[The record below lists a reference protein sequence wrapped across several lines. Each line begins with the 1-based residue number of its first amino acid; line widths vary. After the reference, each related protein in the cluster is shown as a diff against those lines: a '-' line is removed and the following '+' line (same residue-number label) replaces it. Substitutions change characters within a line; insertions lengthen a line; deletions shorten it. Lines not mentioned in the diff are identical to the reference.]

1 MCPHEKNCMAFPK
14 HILIDDWTVVSF
26 SLASTNYCHKITSS
40 STKNLWWRWWHYR
53 VTKLRQHMKD
63 YRNILQ
69 ILRRIYFV
77 VKTEVVDHFNYSL
90 VRLFL
95 WTKYLL
101 IYQIV
106 KYLLSRHQSKQGVC
120 IVISKTDPNSINRP
134 RCFLYCSLNRW
145 SGKRIKRSG

>member
-1 MCPHEKNCMAFPK
+1 
-14 HILIDDWTVVSF
+14 
-26 SLASTNYCHKITSS
+26 
-40 STKNLWWRWWHYR
+40 
-53 VTKLRQHMKD
+53 MKD

-69 ILRRIYFV
+69 ILRRRIYFV

-90 VRLFL
+90 VQLFL

-106 KYLLSRHQSKQGVC
+106 KYLLSRHQSNQGVC

-134 RCFLYCSLNRW
+134 RCFLYCSLNR
-145 SGKRIKRSG
+145 

>member
-1 MCPHEKNCMAFPK
+1 
-14 HILIDDWTVVSF
+14 
-26 SLASTNYCHKITSS
+26 
-40 STKNLWWRWWHYR
+40 
-53 VTKLRQHMKD
+53 MKD

-69 ILRRIYFV
+69 ILRRRIYFV

-106 KYLLSRHQSKQGVC
+106 KYLLSRHQS
-120 IVISKTDPNSINRP
+120 
-134 RCFLYCSLNRW
+134 
-145 SGKRIKRSG
+145 